1 MIIRNLNDVINSSAD
16 VAWGNGESRRLLLAR
31 DGMGFSLTDTLV
43 RAGSESFLEYRH
55 HLEACYC
62 IEGEGEVE
70 DMNGNRHAITR
81 GTMYALDKHEPHYLR
96 AFTDLRLIC
105 IFLPPLLGPERHDLG
120 GKHSS
125 SY

>member
-1 MIIRNLNDVINSSAD
+1 MIVRNLNDVINSSAD
-16 VAWGNGESRRLLLAR
+16 VAWGNGRSRRLLLAH

-43 RAGSESFLEYRH
+43 CAGSESLLEYRN

-70 DMNGNRHAITR
+70 DMNGNRYAIKR
-81 GTMYALDKHEPHYLR
+81 GAMYALDKHEAHYLR
-96 AFTDLRLIC
+96 AFTDLRLVC
-105 IFLPPLLGPERHDLG
+105 VFVPPLLGPERHDVG
-120 GKHSS
+120 GRGSS